1 MKSELLVWL
10 PYYDSYMMVMLGGS
24 VLFFMEPLALI
35 LLTLVPI
42 AIDHIGFKMNW
53 VLCEILI
60 QNLV

>member
-10 PYYDSYMMVMLGGS
+10 PYYDSHMMVMLGGS
-24 VLFFMEPLALI
+24 VLFFMEPSALI

-42 AIDHIGFKMNW
+42 AIDHHGFKVSW